1 MIIELAQQT
10 RAAQI
15 APATADEG
23 QRTVEVVWS
32 TGAAVR
38 RADWITGK
46 VYVEELSMQPGHVRL
61 DRLNSGAPLLNTHD
75 RYDLS
80 GIIGVVERAWLDGG
94 EGRALVRFSR
104 RPEVDPIWRD
114 VLDGVIRNVSIGY
127 RVYRYEEF
135 PGEKPPRL
143 LATDWEPEEIS
154 LVPVGADAGAG
165 IRSAQSTACEVSL
178 AREMRME
185 PPAMR
190 GRPLSLARKRLA
202 LAERESQ

>member
-1 MIIELAQQT
+1 MIVELAQQT

-15 APATADEG
+15 APATANEE
-23 QRTVEVVWS
+23 QRTIEMVWS

-38 RADWITGK
+38 RADWMTGK

-75 RYDLS
+75 RFDLR
-80 GIIGVVERAWLDGG
+80 GIIGVVERAWLANG

-104 RPEVDPIWRD
+104 RPEVDPVWRD

-143 LATDWEPEEIS
+143 LATDWEPEEVS

-165 IRSAQSTACEVSL
+165 VRSAQPAACEVSL
-178 AREMRME
+178 AAEE
-185 PPAMR
+185 KIAPPSMP
-190 GRPLSLARKRLA
+190 GRPLSLVRRRLA
-202 LAERESQ
+202 LAERESR

>member
-46 VYVEELSMQPGHVRL
+46 LYVEELSMQPGHVRL
-61 DRLNSGAPLLNTHD
+61 ERLNSGAPLLNTHD
-75 RYDLS
+75 RYDLR
-80 GIIGVVERAWLDGG
+80 GIIGVVERAWIDGG

-104 RPEVDPIWRD
+104 RAEVDPVWRD

-165 IRSAQSTACEVSL
+165 IRSATPAACEVSL
-178 AREMRME
+178 AMEEKLE
-185 PPAMR
+185 PPALT
-190 GRPLSLARKRLA
+190 GRPSSLARRRLA
-202 LAERESQ
+202 LAERESR

>member
-1 MIIELAQQT
+1 MIVELAQQT

-15 APATADEG
+15 APATANEE
-23 QRTVEVVWS
+23 QRTIEVVWS

-38 RADWITGK
+38 RADWMTGK
-46 VYVEELSMQPGHVRL
+46 VYVEELSMEPGHVRL
-61 DRLNSGAPLLNTHD
+61 GRLNSGAPLLNTHD
-75 RYDLS
+75 RFDLR
-80 GIIGVVERAWLDGG
+80 GIIGVVERAWLADG

-104 RPEVDPIWRD
+104 RPEVDPVWRD

-143 LATDWEPEEIS
+143 LATDWEPEEVS

-165 IRSAQSTACEVSL
+165 VRSAQPAACEVSL
-178 AREMRME
+178 AGEE
-185 PPAMR
+185 KIDPPATP
-190 GRPLSLARKRLA
+190 GRPLSLVRRRLA
-202 LAERESQ
+202 LAERE